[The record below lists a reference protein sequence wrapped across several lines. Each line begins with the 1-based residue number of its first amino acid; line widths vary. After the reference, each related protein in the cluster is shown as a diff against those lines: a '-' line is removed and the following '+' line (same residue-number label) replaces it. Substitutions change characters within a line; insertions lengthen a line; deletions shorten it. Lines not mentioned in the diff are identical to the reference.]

1 MVVLMIVDVNMDY
14 YLVFEDVVG
23 FVADMG
29 MVRHYKGM
37 NFVLDKG

>member
-1 MVVLMIVDVNMDY
+1 VVVVVVLVC
-14 YLVFEDVVG
+14 FVV
-23 FVADMG
+23 DMG